1 MLVGV
6 ACVCGVAWLGVGGAQ
21 WLVCF
26 LFYFFCCPRV
36 FRGLSAAGG
45 GVLCLR
51 SRLVAVSVWRSV
63 AGVDAVWCSC
73 PRHGRSVLAVGGY
86 GILLFS
92 RSACMSA
99 FMWLL
104 RIMQ

>member
-1 MLVGV
+1 MAWCGLVSAAPNGWSV
-6 ACVCGVAWLGVGGAQ
+6 
-21 WLVCF
+21 
-26 LFYFFCCPRV
+26 FYFIFFAVLV
-36 FRGLSAAGG
+36 FSGGLSAAGG

-63 AGVDAVWCSC
+63 AGVDAVWCSR
-73 PRHGRSVLAVGGY
+73 PRYGWSFLAVGGY

-92 RSACMSA
+92 RSAFMSA